1 MYANLTADLGLNE
14 KRVAAKMQR
23 PVEFRTPTGIDP
35 YGYIKSSED
44 DVFVERSGSAS
55 EQRIQLKDLNEL
67 SE

>member
-1 MYANLTADLGLNE
+1 MCAILTADLGLNE

-23 PVEFRTPTGIDP
+23 PVEFRTPTGNYP

-55 EQRIQLKDLNEL
+55 EQSIQLKDLNEL

>member
-1 MYANLTADLGLNE
+1 
-14 KRVAAKMQR
+14 MQR
-23 PVEFRTPTGIDP
+23 PVEFQTPTGIDP

-55 EQRIQLKDLNEL
+55 EQSIQLKDLNEL

>member
-1 MYANLTADLGLNE
+1 
-14 KRVAAKMQR
+14 MQR
-23 PVEFRTPTGIDP
+23 PVEFRTPTGNYP

-55 EQRIQLKDLNEL
+55 EQSIQLKDLNEL